1 MARKGLEMRA
11 RRVSRWLPALAA
23 GIVTSA
29 AWGQAIVSARA
40 GAIHHIE
47 GRVLVEGQPL
57 ERKFGEFPNLAEGSL
72 LSTELGRV
80 ELLLTPGVIVRLG
93 EESTL
98 RMLSTRLT
106 DTRLE
111 LVAGTA
117 LIEAMEILP
126 DNSITALVEGFEIQ
140 ILDKGLYRITAAPGE
155 LRVYKGKVNLRAG
168 EQKLVVKKGRRVA
181 LGAETVAAQSFDT
194 EETDALYRWSA
205 RRSGYLALAN
215 ISAAKSLLD
224 YGVPWRS
231 SGWYWNPYFGMF
243 TFIPSSGL
251 FHSPFG
257 YSFWSPSRVS
267 YYIYPPQPV
276 QSGWGGGGME
286 RYNPDLGY
294 VTVGGRS
301 APAVSAPA
309 QAGAVGAP
317 AAAEAESPRT
327 GGSASPR
334 GEAGCTRCR

>member
-1 MARKGLEMRA
+1 MLAK
-11 RRVSRWLPALAA
+11 RVSRWLPVLAA
-23 GIVTSA
+23 TLGSA
-29 AWGQAIVSARA
+29 AWGQSIVSARA

-47 GRVLVEGQPL
+47 GRVLVDNQRVEK
-57 ERKFGEFPNLAEGSL
+57 KFGEFPNLAEGSL

-80 ELLLTPGVIVRLG
+80 ELLLTPGVIVRLA
-93 EESTL
+93 EESAL

-126 DNSITALVEGFEIQ
+126 DNSVTALVEGAEIL
-140 ILDKGLYRITAAPGE
+140 ILEKGLYRLAAAPAE
-155 LRVYKGKVNLRAG
+155 LRVYKGKASVRAG
-168 EQKLVVKKGRRVA
+168 DQKLVVKKGRKVA
-181 LGAETVAAQSFDT
+181 FGGETLATQNFDT
-194 EETDALYRWSA
+194 DETDALYRWSA

-257 YSFWSPSRVS
+257 YSFWSPSRV
-267 YYIYPPQPV
+267 YYYVYPQQPV
-276 QSGWGGGGME
+276 QSGWGGGAME

-294 VTVGGRS
+294 VTVSGRS
-301 APAVSAPA
+301 AASVAVSAP
-309 QAGAVGAP
+309 QAGAASAP

-334 GEAGCTRCR
+334 SEAGCARCR

>member
-1 MARKGLEMRA
+1 MLAKH
-11 RRVSRWLPALAA
+11 VSRWLPALAA
-23 GIVTSA
+23 GTLVAA
-29 AWGQAIVSARA
+29 AWGQSIVSARA

-47 GRVLVEGQPL
+47 GRVLVDDEPI
-57 ERKFGEFPNLAEGSL
+57 EKKFGEFPNLAEGSL
-72 LSTELGRV
+72 LRTELGRA

-93 EESTL
+93 EEGAL

-106 DTRLE
+106 DTKLE

-126 DNSITALVEGFEIQ
+126 DNSVTVLLEGSEIL
-140 ILDKGLYRITAAPGE
+140 ILEKGLYRIAAETGE
-155 LRVYKGKVNLRAG
+155 LRVYKGKATLRAG
-168 EQKLVVKKGRRVA
+168 DQKLEVKKGRRLA
-181 LGAETVAAQSFDT
+181 LGAETLAAQRFDT

-215 ISAAKSLLD
+215 LSAAKSLLD
-224 YGVPWRS
+224 WGVPWRS

-243 TFIPSSGL
+243 TFVPSSGL

-257 YSFWSPSRVS
+257 YSFWSPSRVY

-276 QSGWGGGGME
+276 PSGWGGGGME

-294 VTVGGRS
+294 VTVSGRS
-301 APAVSAPA
+301 APSAPA
-309 QAGAVGAP
+309 PAPQAGTGSAP
-317 AAAEAESPRT
+317 AAAEMESPRT

-334 GEAGCTRCR
+334 GEGGCTGCR